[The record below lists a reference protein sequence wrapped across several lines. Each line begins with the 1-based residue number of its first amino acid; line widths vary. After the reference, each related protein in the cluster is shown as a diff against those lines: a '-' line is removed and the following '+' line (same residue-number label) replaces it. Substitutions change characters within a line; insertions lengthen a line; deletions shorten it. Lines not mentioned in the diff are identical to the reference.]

1 MGRASRTV
9 PRPSSLGT
17 VVGCRAVCPLSG
29 PACFQSQGYVVR
41 RIPKPRPVSPR
52 VARQSPHRGPF
63 REMRGFLLCKP
74 VSLTILFSAE
84 LGNIDRGRREI
95 RLKLTDFCYTDS
107 TSWDQDTCYLFHRHV
122 SHLAGNVDKSMACRE
137 RLRSLDVSRMG
148 EEAKII
154 FKCVISEMPQSARF
168 LSPSSIKA
176 LLSVRPLDKPLH
188 LTDRPLHLSV
198 YKEYNVAY

>member
-1 MGRASRTV
+1 M
-9 PRPSSLGT
+9 
-17 VVGCRAVCPLSG
+17 
-29 PACFQSQGYVVR
+29 
-41 RIPKPRPVSPR
+41 
-52 VARQSPHRGPF
+52 
-63 REMRGFLLCKP
+63 
-74 VSLTILFSAE
+74 
-84 LGNIDRGRREI
+84 
-95 RLKLTDFCYTDS
+95 KLTDFCYTDS
-107 TSWDQDTCYLFHRHV
+107 TSWDQNTCYLFHRHV